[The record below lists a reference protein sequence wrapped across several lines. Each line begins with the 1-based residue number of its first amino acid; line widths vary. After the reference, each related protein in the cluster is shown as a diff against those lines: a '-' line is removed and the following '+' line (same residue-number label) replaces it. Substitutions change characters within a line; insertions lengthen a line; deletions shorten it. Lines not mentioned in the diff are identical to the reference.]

1 MLKHDFLI
9 KDERYTSSYH
19 FRSIIPKDLRYLF
32 NGRHSFTISLRTG
45 IYKDAKSISFNLHF
59 ITQSI
64 FDQIRMGET
73 DLDIEGIKK
82 ILKVEIERSIK
93 SSLHLKVDTGT
104 ADIKRYENLLKNAIE
119 KKDFQEKID
128 QDDQSLIDKVDSRI
142 EQHMKNLGYKSSKK
156 SLQFK
161 QLRNQFIELWYL
173 RHELKQELLENKDDT
188 GIDEMF
194 FQKCNEKF
202 NLDLSVSLP
211 SPKVQTPNIS
221 SVPKPIEKSDN
232 QIINE
237 LISEVIPKFI
247 QFWSRRENKPKTV
260 QIYKSTI
267 EHFIDIIGDI
277 PIDAITS
284 KTIFEY
290 KEKYLKIPVRSKQDP
305 RYAGKTAGEILK
317 MNPSSDEGFQSRGM
331 HTLNQSI
338 RRLSTFANWCCGNT
352 SMTQNPFANATE
364 KNLKKTVTDKNWSDE
379 EVSRLFEP
387 KVYLSSTIYFRGN
400 QPNRHCNFL
409 VPLIML
415 FTGAR
420 VNEVCQLH
428 ISDVQ
433 RVRDREKDE
442 YFWIFDF
449 NSDECECCTTEQR
462 KSIKNKSSHRKI
474 PVHPSLLEIGLIR
487 YRNILQKRGETRL
500 FPKNNFQTKGG
511 WSGSFSHWWN
521 VTYLPKLGLKN
532 LKNRKT
538 DTHTFRHTCLN
549 KMKQNGTEE
558 GLAMEYAGHHHSNM
572 TFTTYSDRYDPSIL
586 KDRILDKIHYKGL
599 DVRKLNV
606 NWKQIFKNPTKDQ
619 LRKS

>member
-82 ILKVEIERSIK
+82 ILKVEIERSVK

-284 KTIFEY
+284 KTVFEY

-433 RVRDREKDE
+433 RVLDREKDE

-449 NSDECECCTTEQR
+449 NSDECECCTAEQR
-462 KSIKNKSSHRKI
+462 KSINNKSSHRKI

-487 YRNILQKRGETRL
+487 YRNILEKRGETRL

-549 KMKQNGTEE
+549 KMKQNGAEE

-619 LRKS
+619 LRNS